1 MGTHVARAPTPG
13 VLSAGAGRRVPW
25 GLLTAAVGVGLWLI
39 VDPRTPDLAGQVYR
53 ANLFREAGFVVWD
66 GRWYGGHDMPGYSLL
81 FPPLGAL
88 LGVRAVGAAAVLA
101 SAALFERVAVAA
113 YGARARWAAAWF
125 AVAALGDVWS
135 GRVTFALGV
144 SVALGAVLALTRGHA
159 LVAVI
164 LAGLCAACSP
174 VAGVLLALAGL
185 THSLA
190 GRNGDADRTGDASP
204 RLVSPRFGRR
214 RASLGFGR
222 SPRSLIVLGA
232 PPAVVVAALAALF
245 PEGGREPYPLL
256 SFLASAA
263 VIAGFLWALPAQRRL
278 AWIGGVV
285 YLAACV
291 ACVAVHT
298 PMGANVERYGVLL
311 AGPLLLCELLAPD
324 RGGGAPADLG
334 LPEVAG
340 GTVSEGGRSAPG
352 RWLLSLAPRG
362 RLSVAAV
369 AVLLGI
375 GVWTVWGP
383 VRETAAVAG
392 NASTSAAYYVPVER
406 FVATHGGPL
415 VRVEVPF
422 TRGHWEAAWL
432 AQRVSLARGWEKQ
445 LDERYDGVLLSRTL
459 TAGQYRAWLEEN
471 AVRYVA
477 LPDAPLD
484 PSSAGEGRLIEAGLP
499 YLREVWRTRHWR
511 IYEVL
516 DPAPL
521 AQGPGA
527 LSGMGH
533 DWFSLRV
540 RTAGSFVVRVHYTRY
555 WTVTGGAACVGRAR
569 GGWTEVSASRAGAV
583 IVAARF
589 SLGRALGREGSSCR
603 T

>member
-13 VLSAGAGRRVPW
+13 VLSAGARRRVPW
-25 GLLTAAVGVGLWLI
+25 GLLTAAVGVAVWLI

-101 SAALFERVAVAA
+101 SAALFEGVVVAA

-144 SVALGAVLALTRGHA
+144 SVALGAVLALTRGRVLA
-159 LVAVI
+159 AGI

-185 THSLA
+185 THSL
-190 GRNGDADRTGDASP
+190 T
-204 RLVSPRFGRR
+204 V
-214 RASLGFGR
+214 R

-245 PEGGREPYPLL
+245 PEGGWEPYPLL

-263 VIAGFLWALPAQRRL
+263 AMVGFLWALPAQRRL
-278 AWIGGVV
+278 AWTGGVV

-311 AGPLLLCELLAPD
+311 AGPLLLCELLARD
-324 RGGGAPADLG
+324 RGGRAPADPALA
-334 LPEVAG
+334 EVAG
-340 GTVSEGGRSAPG
+340 GTAAEGARVLPGWRLRSPALG
-352 RWLLSLAPRG
+352 G
-362 RLSVAAV
+362 RLSVAA
-369 AVLLGI
+369 AAALLGI

-392 NASTSAAYYVPVER
+392 NLSTSAAYYVPVER

-459 TAGQYRAWLEEN
+459 TAARYRVWLDQN

-484 PSSAGEGRLIEAGLP
+484 PSSAVEGRLIEAGLP
-499 YLREVWRTRHWR
+499 FLREVWRTRHWR
-511 IYEVL
+511 IYAVL
-516 DPAPL
+516 DPTPL
-521 AQGPGA
+521 AQGPGV

-533 DWFSLRV
+533 DWFSLRA
-540 RTAGSFVVRVHYTRY
+540 RTGGSFLVRVRYTRY
-555 WTVTGGAACVGRAR
+555 WTVTAGAACVGRAR
-569 GGWTEVSASRAGAV
+569 GGWTEVSAARAGGV
-583 IVAARF
+583 SVAARF
-589 SLGRALGREGSSCR
+589 SLGRALGLGGSSCR
-603 T
+603 R